1 VATWRELS
9 LDCLAAAKLLAD
21 EEHWRS
27 SVNRS
32 YYAAYCAVTS
42 KLVAR
47 SVSFAHGWNN
57 PGHEQ
62 LPNLILHN
70 LTLPMNTRRRLKQLI
85 LFLRDAREDA
95 DYRPGRTIDKTKAL
109 VCLRRA
115 ELVLR
120 DLEVQNE

>member
-1 VATWRELS
+1 MSTWQELS
-9 LDCLAAAKLLAD
+9 LDCLQAAKMLAD
-21 EEHWRS
+21 TEHWRS

-47 SVSFAHGWNN
+47 RVSFAHGWNN
-57 PGHEQ
+57 PAHEQ

-85 LFLRDAREDA
+85 LFLREARENA
-95 DYRPGRTIDKTKAL
+95 DYRPGITVD
-109 VCLRRA
+109 RA
-115 ELVLR
+115 TARDCIRDAETVLKY
-120 DLEVQNE
+120 LEVQDE

>member
-1 VATWRELS
+1 MSTWQELS
-9 LDCLAAAKLLAD
+9 LDCLRAAKILANAG
-21 EEHWRS
+21 HWRS

-32 YYAAYCAVTS
+32 YYAAYSAVTS
-42 KLVAR
+42 RLVER
-47 SVSFAHGWNN
+47 SASFAHGWNN

-85 LFLRDAREDA
+85 LFLRDARENA
-95 DYRPGRTIDKTKAL
+95 DYRPGQTIDKDKAF
-109 VCLRRA
+109 VCLRNA
-115 ELVLR
+115 EAVLR